1 MLIKIKMT
9 KGSTYVGKVPSENI
23 DEVQEAFGKKVGRFF
38 KIDHSTGP
46 ILINVANI
54 DSITKAQ

>member
-9 KGSTYVGKVPSENI
+9 KGSTYVGKVEGKDI
-23 DEVQEAFGKKVGRFF
+23 DEVQAAFEEKVGRFL
-38 KIDHSTGP
+38 KIGHSTGP

-54 DSITKAQ
+54 DSITRA